1 MRAYACQC
9 RREERVCCHQ
19 TRTVRVSS
27 GKSSRVA
34 AMRCGGAL
42 RPRMGINRV
51 LAMFCG
57 VRGDGDGDDGWL
69 GCVED
74 GKSGFEMTLTL

>member
-1 MRAYACQC
+1 MPVQAGGACLLPLELC
-9 RREERVCCHQ
+9 
-19 TRTVRVSS
+19 VSQVA
-27 GKSSRVA
+27 SRLGLL
-34 AMRCGGAL
+34 RCGGAL

-57 VRGDGDGDDGWL
+57 VRGDGDDGWL

>member
-1 MRAYACQC
+1 
-9 RREERVCCHQ
+9 
-19 TRTVRVSS
+19 
-27 GKSSRVA
+27 
-34 AMRCGGAL
+34 MRCGGAL